1 MLFPVYHLHVGTAK
15 EQHRN
20 VLIIF
25 YCWFGM
31 SVLYPLFIQI
41 TKLLQFARQDIFA
54 DLKIHRLSYSED
66 VYFTSVTSVN
76 RTD

>member
-1 MLFPVYHLHVGTAK
+1 
-15 EQHRN
+15 
-20 VLIIF
+20 
-25 YCWFGM
+25 M

-54 DLKIHRLSYSED
+54 DLKIHRLSYSD

>member
-1 MLFPVYHLHVGTAK
+1 
-15 EQHRN
+15 
-20 VLIIF
+20 
-25 YCWFGM
+25 M